1 MPDKPAA
8 APESEPARPDPG
20 SLTALILVLGACG
33 FASTFTMRIVDPLVP
48 TLAAEF
54 TRTIPQVA
62 AIATAF
68 SFAYAIGQPFLGPIA
83 DSVGKLRTISTCL
96 GALALLS
103 LAAAFAGSFDIL
115 TAVRMVAGVAAGG
128 VIPIAMAAIGD
139 RAPMAERQILL
150 GRFLVLMIVGQMA
163 GAACS
168 GLIAEHLGWRGV
180 FVMAGALAGLAGLL
194 VVLVLKPR
202 PDALRPRLSFS
213 GALASYAAVFAN
225 PRSKL
230 LYGLVIVEGSLI
242 FGMPP
247 YVAAILQERAAVGPS
262 QAGLVIAGSGLGG
275 IVYGVLTRIL
285 VERLGPARMAV
296 CGGALMGFA
305 YCLFALP
312 FLPWWSAIAIF
323 TLNGFGFFLMHGTFQ
338 AQATELAPTAR
349 GSAVSLFAC
358 ALFCGHALGPLLM
371 GAALLLFGT
380 SGAILLFAAG
390 IALLGLLVPR
400 ILPLAGSR
408 T

>member
-1 MPDKPAA
+1 MSDAPSAPPPAT
-8 APESEPARPDPG
+8 PSQG
-20 SLTALILVLGACG
+20 SLNSLILVLGACG
-33 FASTFTMRIVDPLVP
+33 FASTFTMRLLDPLVP

-54 TRTIPQVA
+54 GRSIAQVA

-83 DSVGKLRTISTCL
+83 DSLGKLRTIAACL

-103 LAAAFAGSFDIL
+103 LAVTFAGSFEML
-115 TAVRMVAGVAAGG
+115 TVVRMVAGIAAGG
-128 VIPIAMAAIGD
+128 IIPVAMAAIGD
-139 RAPMAERQILL
+139 RAPMAERQIML
-150 GRFLVLMIVGQMA
+150 GRFLVLMIVGQMV

-168 GLIAEHLGWRGV
+168 GLIAEHLGWRYV
-180 FVMAGALAGLAGLL
+180 FVMAGSLAAIAGVL
-194 VVLVLKPR
+194 VLVVLKPR
-202 PDALRPRLSFS
+202 PDARRAPLSFA
-213 GALASYAAVFAN
+213 GALANYAAVFAN

-230 LYGLVIVEGSLI
+230 LYGLVIIEASLI

-247 YVAAILQERAAVGPS
+247 YIAAILQERAGVGPS
-262 QAGLVIAGSGLGG
+262 QAGLVIAGTGLGG

-285 VERLGPARMAV
+285 VERLGPARMTV
-296 CGGALMGFA
+296 MGGIVMGLA
-305 YCLFALP
+305 FALFSLA

-349 GSAVSLFAC
+349 GSAVALFAC
-358 ALFCGHALGPLLM
+358 ALFCGHALGPVLM
-371 GAALLLFGT
+371 GAALHLFGT
-380 SGAILLFAAG
+380 SGAILVFAAG
-390 IALLGLLVPR
+390 ITLLGFAVPR

>member
-1 MPDKPAA
+1 MPDTPAA
-8 APESEPARPDPG
+8 PPKPR
-20 SLTALILVLGACG
+20 SLTSLILVLGACG

-48 TLAAEF
+48 TLAMEF

-68 SFAYAIGQPFLGPIA
+68 SFAYALGQPFLGPVA

-96 GALALLS
+96 GALAVLS
-103 LAAAFAGSFDIL
+103 LAAAFAGSFDML
-115 TAVRMVAGVAAGG
+115 TAARMVAGVAAGG

-139 RAPMAERQILL
+139 RAPMAERQIML

-180 FVMAGALAGLAGLL
+180 FVMAGLIAGLAGLL

-202 PDALRPRLSFS
+202 PNTLRPPLSFK

-247 YVAAILQERAAVGPS
+247 YVAAILQERASVGPS
-262 QAGLVIAGSGLGG
+262 QAGLVIAGTGLGG
-275 IVYGVLTRIL
+275 IVYGVLTRLL

-296 CGGALMGFA
+296 VGGVLMGGA
-305 YCLFALP
+305 YVLFALP
-312 FLPWWSAIAIF
+312 FLPWWSAIPIF
-323 TLNGFGFFLMHGTFQ
+323 VLNGFGFFLMHGTFQ

-349 GSAVSLFAC
+349 GSAVALFAC
-358 ALFCGHALGPLLM
+358 ALFCGHALGPLMM
-371 GAALLLFGT
+371 GAALHLVGT

-390 IALLGLLVPR
+390 ITLLGLLVPR

-408 T
+408 S

>member
-1 MPDKPAA
+1 MSDAPSAPPPAT
-8 APESEPARPDPG
+8 SSQG
-20 SLTALILVLGACG
+20 SLNSLILVLGACG
-33 FASTFTMRIVDPLVP
+33 FASTFTMRLLDPLVP

-54 TRTIPQVA
+54 GRSIAQVA

-83 DSVGKLRTISTCL
+83 DSLGKLRTIATCL

-103 LAAAFAGSFDIL
+103 LAVTFAGSFEML
-115 TAVRMVAGVAAGG
+115 TVVRMVAGIAAGG
-128 VIPIAMAAIGD
+128 IIPVAMAAIGD
-139 RAPMAERQILL
+139 RAPMAERQIML
-150 GRFLVLMIVGQMA
+150 GRFLVLMIVGQMV

-168 GLIAEHLGWRGV
+168 GLIAEHLGWRYV
-180 FVMAGALAGLAGLL
+180 FVMAGSLAAIAGVL
-194 VVLVLKPR
+194 VLVVLKPR
-202 PDALRPRLSFS
+202 PDARRAPLSFAS
-213 GALASYAAVFAN
+213 ALANYAAVFAN

-230 LYGLVIVEGSLI
+230 LYGLVIVEASLI

-247 YVAAILQERAAVGPS
+247 YIAAILQERAGVGPS
-262 QAGLVIAGSGLGG
+262 QAGLVIAGTGLGG

-285 VERLGPARMAV
+285 VERLGPARMTV
-296 CGGALMGFA
+296 MGGIVMGLAFT
-305 YCLFALP
+305 LFSLA

-349 GSAVSLFAC
+349 GSAVALFAC
-358 ALFCGHALGPLLM
+358 ALFCGHALGPVLM
-371 GAALLLFGT
+371 GAALHLFGT
-380 SGAILLFAAG
+380 SGAILVFAAG
-390 IALLGLLVPR
+390 ITLLGFAVPR

>member
-1 MPDKPAA
+1 MSDAPSAPPPAA
-8 APESEPARPDPG
+8 PSQG
-20 SLTALILVLGACG
+20 SLNSLILVLGACG
-33 FASTFTMRIVDPLVP
+33 FASTFTMRLLDPLVP

-54 TRTIPQVA
+54 GRSIAQVA

-83 DSVGKLRTISTCL
+83 DSLGKLRTIATCL

-103 LAAAFAGSFDIL
+103 LAVTFAGSFEML
-115 TAVRMVAGVAAGG
+115 TVVRMVAGIAAGG
-128 VIPIAMAAIGD
+128 IIPVAMAAIGD
-139 RAPMAERQILL
+139 RAPMAERQIML

-168 GLIAEHLGWRGV
+168 GLIAEHLGWRYV
-180 FVMAGALAGLAGLL
+180 FVMAGSLAAIAGVL
-194 VVLVLKPR
+194 VLVVLKPR
-202 PDALRPRLSFS
+202 PDARRAPLSFA
-213 GALASYAAVFAN
+213 GALANYAAVFAN

-230 LYGLVIVEGSLI
+230 LYGLVIVEASLI

-247 YVAAILQERAAVGPS
+247 YIAAILQERAGVGPS
-262 QAGLVIAGSGLGG
+262 QAGLVIAGTGLGG

-285 VERLGPARMAV
+285 VERLGPARMTV
-296 CGGALMGFA
+296 MGGIVMGLA
-305 YCLFALP
+305 FALFSLA

-349 GSAVSLFAC
+349 GSAVALFAC
-358 ALFCGHALGPLLM
+358 ALFCGHALGPVLM
-371 GAALLLFGT
+371 GTALHLFGT
-380 SGAILLFAAG
+380 SGAILVFAAG
-390 IALLGLLVPR
+390 ITLLGFSVPR

>member
-1 MPDKPAA
+1 
-8 APESEPARPDPG
+8 
-20 SLTALILVLGACG
+20 
-33 FASTFTMRIVDPLVP
+33 MRLLDPLVP

-54 TRTIPQVA
+54 GRSIAQVA

-83 DSVGKLRTISTCL
+83 DSLGKLRTIATCL

-103 LAAAFAGSFDIL
+103 LAVTFAGSFEML
-115 TAVRMVAGVAAGG
+115 TVVRMVAGIAAGG
-128 VIPIAMAAIGD
+128 IIPVAMAAIGD
-139 RAPMAERQILL
+139 RAPMAERQIML

-168 GLIAEHLGWRGV
+168 GLIAEHLGWRYV
-180 FVMAGALAGLAGLL
+180 FVMAGSLAAIAGVL
-194 VVLVLKPR
+194 VLVVLKPR
-202 PDALRPRLSFS
+202 PDARRAPLSFA
-213 GALASYAAVFAN
+213 GALANYAAVFAN

-230 LYGLVIVEGSLI
+230 LYGLVIVEASLI

-247 YVAAILQERAAVGPS
+247 YIAAILQERAGVGPS
-262 QAGLVIAGSGLGG
+262 QAGLVIAGTGLGG

-285 VERLGPARMAV
+285 VERLGPARMTV
-296 CGGALMGFA
+296 MGGIVMGLA
-305 YCLFALP
+305 FALFSLA

-349 GSAVSLFAC
+349 GSAVALFAC
-358 ALFCGHALGPLLM
+358 ALFCGHALGPVLM
-371 GAALLLFGT
+371 GAALHLFGT
-380 SGAILLFAAG
+380 SGAILVFAAG
-390 IALLGLLVPR
+390 ITLLGFSVPR

>member
-1 MPDKPAA
+1 MSDAPSAPPPAA
-8 APESEPARPDPG
+8 PSQG
-20 SLTALILVLGACG
+20 SLNSLILVLGACG
-33 FASTFTMRIVDPLVP
+33 FASTFTMRLLDPLVP

-54 TRTIPQVA
+54 GRSIAQVA

-83 DSVGKLRTISTCL
+83 DSLGKLRTIATCL

-103 LAAAFAGSFDIL
+103 LAVTFAGSFEIL
-115 TAVRMVAGVAAGG
+115 TVVRMVAGIAAGG
-128 VIPIAMAAIGD
+128 IIPVAMAAIGD
-139 RAPMAERQILL
+139 RAPMAERQIML

-168 GLIAEHLGWRGV
+168 GLIAEHLGWRYV
-180 FVMAGALAGLAGLL
+180 FVMAGSLAAIAGVL
-194 VVLVLKPR
+194 VLVVLKPR
-202 PDALRPRLSFS
+202 PDARRAPLSFA
-213 GALASYAAVFAN
+213 GALANYAAVFAN

-230 LYGLVIVEGSLI
+230 LYGLVIVEASLI

-247 YVAAILQERAAVGPS
+247 YIAAILQERAGVGPS
-262 QAGLVIAGSGLGG
+262 QAGLVIAGTGLGG

-285 VERLGPARMAV
+285 VERLGPARMTV
-296 CGGALMGFA
+296 MGGIVMGLA
-305 YCLFALP
+305 FALFSLA

-349 GSAVSLFAC
+349 GSAVALFAC
-358 ALFCGHALGPLLM
+358 ALFCGHALGPVLM
-371 GAALLLFGT
+371 GTALHLFGT
-380 SGAILLFAAG
+380 SGAILVFAAG
-390 IALLGLLVPR
+390 ITLLGFSVPR

>member
-1 MPDKPAA
+1 MSETSPSTAPPA
-8 APESEPARPDPG
+8 PPQG
-20 SLTALILVLGACG
+20 SLNSLILVLGACG
-33 FASTFTMRIVDPLVP
+33 FASTFTMRLLDPLVP

-54 TRTIPQVA
+54 GRSIAQVA
-62 AIATAF
+62 TVATAF
-68 SFAYAIGQPFLGPIA
+68 SFAYAVGQPFLGPIA
-83 DSVGKLRTISTCL
+83 DSLGKLRTIATCL

-103 LAAAFAGSFDIL
+103 LAVTFAGSFDVL
-115 TAVRMVAGVAAGG
+115 TVVRMVAGIAAGG
-128 VIPIAMAAIGD
+128 IIPVAMAAIGD
-139 RAPMAERQILL
+139 RAPMAERQVML
-150 GRFLVLMIVGQMA
+150 GRFLVLMIVGQMV

-168 GLIAEHLGWRGV
+168 GLVAEHLGWRYV
-180 FVMAGALAGLAGLL
+180 FLMAGAIAAIAGLL

-202 PDALRPRLSFS
+202 PDARRAPLSFA
-213 GALASYAAVFAN
+213 GALANYAAVFAN

-247 YVAAILQERAAVGPS
+247 YIAAILQERAGVGPS
-262 QAGLVIAGSGLGG
+262 QAGLVIAGTGLGG

-285 VERLGPARMAV
+285 VERLGPTRMTTL
-296 CGGALMGFA
+296 GGIVMGLAFALFS
-305 YCLFALP
+305 LP
-312 FLPWWSAIAIF
+312 FLPWWSAVAIF

-349 GSAVSLFAC
+349 GSAVALFAC
-358 ALFCGHALGPLLM
+358 ALFCGHALGPVLM
-371 GAALLLFGT
+371 GAALHLFGT

-390 IALLGLLVPR
+390 ITLLGFATPR
-400 ILPLAGSR
+400 VLPLAGSR